1 MNDEVMA
8 LYRQAGTNPAS
19 GCLPILLQMPV
30 FFAFYKLLTL
40 AVELRQAPWILWIH
54 DLSVADPFYVLPLVM
69 GATSVILQ
77 KMSPPPPDPMQAK
90 MLQILPI
97 VFTVFAFAFPS
108 GLVVYWVTNN
118 LLTMVQQ
125 ALILKSNKK
134 TAPVPNAA

>member
-1 MNDEVMA
+1 
-8 LYRQAGTNPAS
+8 
-19 GCLPILLQMPV
+19 
-30 FFAFYKLLTL
+30 
-40 AVELRQAPWILWIH
+40 
-54 DLSVADPFYVLPLVM
+54 VM
-69 GATSVILQ
+69 GVTSVILQ